1 MKTLAD
7 LKKTLIPFAT
17 LRVSGAQVAWLSPES
32 PLSAEA
38 FLQHFAWVIP
48 AEHEEPAV
56 TKRFWADLYGGGEVA
71 GNGGSARAGFDGQ
84 YQVKGIGATP
94 LVSRYRDRSHSDGCI
109 CTFQALSD
117 AFWGR
122 VLHKLLP
129 YGAVQA
135 QGIITTPLIIPNDA
149 YPANTPRALLVR
161 DAPVRLAHFDRAL
174 FYKPQEEI
182 ASQLPRDYERTEN
195 NYQQL
200 ENFLDTEL
208 AQAME
213 NCDSTQQ
220 AGRCLVATLVAR
232 LARQLAF
239 CRASL
244 LKLTTSASNVTLT
257 GALLDFN
264 ATSSAVPKL
273 FRNREHWD
281 EQIRYLNNEW
291 QNVLGSLQNLNFLW
305 HKYRGGAA
313 LPYTA
318 QQVQQLYAT
327 EHQRWRIFY
336 TLCRSGFPAGLH
348 ATLPAVDLA
357 NFITLYDRALVQSP
371 KTLFSAAGELPAVTR
386 LFIAL
391 AHDKSSADKVIRQ
404 YASGAGRDFLCNCLH
419 LAQAADHRQ
428 LTAMAM
434 SSYRQRCLDERL
446 DFHAFNEEFKAF
458 NGPLTQLM
466 EQAVTRA
473 LFHLTLDDGE
483 CIALLPGDAP
493 GLTFSWQTGQLMLDN
508 QPMPLAA
515 LPAEIR
521 QNLLQRYDE
530 RVLTLLSTMDE

>member
-7 LKKTLIPFAT
+7 LKNTLIPFDT
-17 LRVSGAQVAWLSPES
+17 LRVNNAKVVWLSPES
-32 PLSAEA
+32 VQNAETY
-38 FLQHFAWVIP
+38 LENYAWVISAEPSPP
-48 AEHEEPAV
+48 AA

-71 GNGGSARAGFDGQ
+71 GNGGSARAGYDGQ
-84 YQVKGIGATP
+84 YQLKGIGATP

-135 QGIITTPLIIPNDA
+135 HCIITTPLIIPNDA

-174 FYKPQEEI
+174 FYKPQKEI
-182 ASQLPRDYERTEN
+182 ASQLPHDYERTES
-195 NYQQL
+195 NYPQL
-200 ENFLDTEL
+200 EDFLDADL
-208 AQAME
+208 AQAMK

-291 QNVLGSLQNLNFLW
+291 QNVLDSLQNLNFLW

-313 LPYTA
+313 LPYSA
-318 QQVQQLYAT
+318 QQVQQHYAA

-336 TLCRSGFPAGLH
+336 TLCRTGFPAGLH
-348 ATLPAVDLA
+348 ATLPATELA
-357 NFITLYDRALVQSP
+357 SFITLYDRALVQSP
-371 KTLFSAAGELPAVTR
+371 KTLFAMSGELPAVTR
-386 LFIAL
+386 LFITL
-391 AHDKSSADKVIRQ
+391 ACDEARADEMIRQ
-404 YASGAGRDFLCNCLH
+404 YGSGAGHDFLCACRR
-419 LAQAADHRQ
+419 LAQGASRPQ
-428 LTAMAM
+428 LTAMAF
-434 SSYRQRCLDERL
+434 SSFRQRCLDERL

-458 NGPLTQLM
+458 NGPMAQLM
-466 EQAVTRA
+466 EQAVARA
-473 LFHLTLDDGE
+473 KFHLTLDDGASV
-483 CIALLPGDAP
+483 ALLPGYAP
-493 GLTFSWQTGQLMLDN
+493 GLAFCWNTGQLRLN
-508 QPMPLAA
+508 HQPVLLAA

-521 QNLLQRYDE
+521 QKLHQHYDE
-530 RVLTLLSTMDE
+530 RVLALLSTMDE